1 MTTFVLIL
9 TIMAGYGNSVTS
21 VPGFESDAACQAAG
35 QEWTQSAKSNK
46 GSSGATV
53 SFVCVG
59 QNKK

>member
-9 TIMAGYGNSVTS
+9 TFAYGQGNSMTS

-35 QEWTQSAKSNK
+35 QLWAQNIPKPK
-46 GSSGATV
+46 VGFDPRV

-59 QNKK
+59 QKK